1 MRRFIIGLLKILI
14 ASLLVG
20 ALLSF
25 FGLTV
30 EMLLKLIGQT
40 PESFRDNAE
49 ATFAWALPK
58 ILLGSV
64 IVLPVWFLT
73 YVLLPPRD

>member
-1 MRRFIIGLLKILI
+1 MRRFIIGLIKILI

-20 ALLSF
+20 VLLSF
-25 FGLTV
+25 FGVTV
-30 EMLLKLIGQT
+30 EMLLSLVGQT
-40 PESFRDNAE
+40 PESFGSNARM
-49 ATFAWALPK
+49 AFAWALPK
-58 ILLGSV
+58 ILLGAV